1 MEHQVIAQL
10 LGNYG
15 EFIGAI
21 AVVASF
27 GYLGIQIRGNT
38 KSNYVSRLHSV
49 QSEIAR
55 VHERVVADESF
66 AELVAKSGD
75 GAATELSK
83 KDHARLQAW
92 ATQFLCVYSSV
103 EHAYGAGQLDP
114 RTYQVYC
121 SDFRRILAAFPVL
134 GPKMLNVVEFDQLQE
149 THYHGI
155 FEPLF
160 DGR

>member
-1 MEHQVIAQL
+1 MDHVTLAQL

-15 EFIGAI
+15 EFVGAI

-27 GYLGIQIRGNT
+27 GYLGFQIRGNT
-38 KSNYVSRLHSV
+38 KSNYVSRLISV

-55 VHERVVADESF
+55 VHERVVADEGF
-66 AELVAKSGD
+66 AALVAKSGD
-75 GAATELSK
+75 VASTELSK
-83 KDHARLQAW
+83 ADHERLQAW

-103 EHAYGAGQLDP
+103 DQAHEAGQLDT

-121 SDFRRILAAFPVL
+121 KDFRRIVTTFPVL
-134 GPKMLNVVEFDQLQE
+134 KSKMRTVVDMDLVQD

-155 FEPLF
+155 LEPLF
-160 DGR
+160 E